1 MVPFIGAAQEFVNY
15 AIDPRLS
22 KACLQQICSKQNLF
36 SFSRD
41 TVLQIKSA
49 FYYYTTQP
57 YVQDAFVNITPLNS

>member
-15 AIDPRLS
+15 AIDPGLS
-22 KACLQQICSKQNLF
+22 KACLQAHSKQNLY

-41 TVLQIKSA
+41 TVLQIKPA
-49 FYYYTTQP
+49 FDYYTTQP

>member
-15 AIDPRLS
+15 AIDPGLS
-22 KACLQQICSKQNLF
+22 KACLQQICSKQNLY

-49 FYYYTTQP
+49 F
-57 YVQDAFVNITPLNS
+57 ITKSHSHMYKMLL